1 MALAVNRAGTIFKQ
15 CDRSSHKP
23 DTNRKCANDTCRHTC
38 DRPEKCPHAWTL
50 RYWVNAKQL
59 EKSFRDTTHPTTGR
73 VNHGSGKKL
82 AQDFQ
87 LKLTVDKRA
96 GDITFADHGKA
107 ARESFG
113 DAAAAYIARMAVG
126 ENSRDHYLGAYRKHV
141 KPVFGDRML
150 VQVARD
156 RDGVLD
162 LLTVTMK
169 DLSDTL
175 RQQVRMIIVGTCD
188 EAVKAD
194 KLAKHLLAG
203 IELETKGTAK
213 SRGDFVFPT
222 HAQVATVA
230 DGGVDPGTKRL
241 VQGAGVCVWLMRG
254 CGLRVEE
261 ALAVCKDEF
270 KGNGSYLRVSGQASR
285 DGRRKIPLKHRKASD
300 YRDVPVPSWLWEMV
314 KDYPDGPLCPGSGD
328 RQFAIYVTVYR
339 RFKLAASLAGIPDGF
354 TPHSLRHAFASAL
367 LGKGVPL
374 GDVSQWL
381 GHKDVNTT
389 YATYRHMMPDA
400 PTRAVAA
407 LDAEYAEW
415 SEEAA

>member
-1 MALAVNRAGTIFKQ
+1 VNG
-15 CDRSSHKP
+15 
-23 DTNRKCANDTCRHTC
+23 
-38 DRPEKCPHAWTL
+38 
-50 RYWVNAKQL
+50 KQL
-59 EKSFRDTTHPTTGR
+59 EKSFRDITHPTTGR
-73 VNHGSGKKL
+73 VNYGSGRKL

-87 LKLTVDKRA
+87 LQLTVDKRS
-96 GDITFADHGKA
+96 GDITFADHGRTARQNFGEA
-107 ARESFG
+107 AE
-113 DAAAAYIARMAVG
+113 AYIARMAVG
-126 ENSRDHYLGAYRKHV
+126 ENSREHYLSAYRNHV
-141 KPVFGDRML
+141 KPVFGDKTL
-150 VQVARD
+150 AQVARD

-175 RQQVRMIIVGTCD
+175 RQQARMIIVGTCD
-188 EAVKAD
+188 EAIKAD

-203 IELETKGTAK
+203 IQLETRGTAK
-213 SRGDFVFPT
+213 SRTDFVFPT
-222 HAQVATVA
+222 HAQVLTVA
-230 DGGVDPGTKRL
+230 DGGTNPDTKRF
-241 VQGAGVCVWLMRG
+241 VQGAGICVWLMRG
-254 CGLRVEE
+254 CGLRIEE
-261 ALAVCKDEF
+261 ALAVCKEDF

-285 DGRRKIPLKHRKASD
+285 DGRKKVPLKHRKQGEF
-300 YRDVPVPSWLWEMV
+300 RDVPVPSWLWDMV
-314 KDYPDGPLCPGSGD
+314 KDMPDGPLMPGSGD
-328 RQFAIYVTVYR
+328 RQFAIYVTVFR

-374 GDVSQWL
+374 GDVSEWL

-415 SEEAA
+415 SGHAA